1 MLEPTQETSGRTTRR
16 DLLKQS
22 IAFALLSP
30 TFQTLHAAAGGGQR
44 ILAYVG
50 TYNAAIDGGGSNG
63 KGINLYEMN
72 PATGELRFL
81 KLAAET
87 RNASWLAFDPTG
99 RYLYAANEI
108 GDFAGKS
115 GAVTAYEV
123 DRSNGDLRKLNMVS
137 SEGAGPAHLS
147 VDATGKFVFVANY
160 AGGTLAVVPV
170 KPSGELAAASDVH
183 SDTGSVGP
191 TVPSSGPPGSYAFS
205 GHDNPHAHMVQADP
219 SNRFVLQSDLGQDRL
234 YVYALDPA
242 TGKLSPAATPYVSLP
257 PGDGPRHF
265 TFHSNGRWLYSLQEE
280 ASTVVFFHFDAKT
293 GALHA
298 EQTISTLPPGFK
310 GTTFTSEI
318 LLSPDGRFLYAAN
331 RLHDSI
337 AIFAVGAEGRLR
349 YLGEASTMGDYPR
362 HMQFTPDGTWFYVCN
377 QRSDSISAF
386 SVDKKTGLLTFK
398 SYTGLGSPACI
409 VFMTAT

>member
-1 MLEPTQETSGRTTRR
+1 MLEPKHETSGRTTRR
-16 DLLKQS
+16 VLLKQS
-22 IAFALLSP
+22 IAFTLLSP
-30 TFQTLHAAAGGGQR
+30 TFQTLHAAAGSFQK

-72 PATGELRFL
+72 PATGELRFI
-81 KLAAET
+81 KLVAET

-99 RYLYAANEI
+99 HYLYAANEVA
-108 GDFAGKS
+108 DFGGKS
-115 GAVTAYEV
+115 GAVTAYEI
-123 DRSNGDLRKLNMVS
+123 DRANGDLRKLNVVS

-147 VDATGKFVFVANY
+147 VDSTGKFVFVANY
-160 AGGTLAVVPV
+160 AGGTVAVLPV
-170 KPSGELAAASDVH
+170 KATGELGAATYVH
-183 SDTGSVGP
+183 KDSGSVGS

-205 GHDNPHAHMVQADP
+205 GHDNPHAHMVHADP

-234 YVYALDPA
+234 YVYSLDTA

-257 PGDGPRHF
+257 QGDGPRHF

-280 ASTVVFFHFDAKT
+280 ASTVVFFHFDPKT

-298 EQTISTLPPGFK
+298 QQTISTLPPGFR

-318 LLSPDGRFLYAAN
+318 VLSPDGRFLYAAN

-337 AIFAVGAEGRLR
+337 AIFALGAEGRLR
-349 YLGEASTMGDYPR
+349 YLGEISTMGDYPR
-362 HMQFTPDGTWFYVCN
+362 HIQFDPAGTYLYVCN

-386 SVDKKTGLLTFK
+386 RADKKTGLLTFK
-398 SYTGLGSPACI
+398 GYTGLGSPACI
-409 VFMTAT
+409 VFLT